1 MKLISHNGKL
11 WAMIVALLWL
21 CACGP
26 PTGTLKWPGH
36 PGGRCLAS
44 SPYELKDIEANRRA
58 TFRIDIQPGG
68 HGSGVVISR
77 QGHLATAYH
86 VVDDAKGLSITMV
99 EPGGR
104 LKTYPAQVVAVDKR
118 HDLAIIKIER
128 LFPRAPRLA
137 SMDRVRPGD
146 AVYNIGYPHDF
157 GELISRGYVMRL
169 RWSHNFESGSRVDRC
184 LLVDIKNGPG
194 TSGSGVFSSN
204 SGEIVGLLVMKV
216 WVKSTRAPAT
226 VVHVVVPAN
235 YLRDLMKQVS
245 PVRPSLPSRPPLL
258 KSPPPPR

>member
-1 MKLISHNGKL
+1 MKTFSRNGKL
-11 WAMIVALLWL
+11 WAVLTALLWL
-21 CACGP
+21 SACGP
-26 PTGTLKWPGH
+26 PTASLRWPGH
-36 PGGRCLAS
+36 AKGRHPAS
-44 SPYELKDIEANRRA
+44 SPYELADIEANRLA
-58 TFRIDIQPGG
+58 TFRIDILPAG

-99 EPGGR
+99 EAGGR
-104 LKTYPAQVVAVDKR
+104 LKTYPATVVAVDKR

-128 LFPRAPRLA
+128 QFPRAPELET
-137 SMDRVRPGD
+137 MNRVSPGD

-169 RWSHNFESGSRVDRC
+169 RWSHNFDSGSRVDRC

-194 TSGSGVFSSN
+194 TSGSGVFSST
-204 SGEIVGLLVMKV
+204 SGRIVGILVMKV

-226 VVHVVVPAN
+226 VVHVVVPSN
-235 YLRDLMKQVS
+235 FLRDLMKQAES
-245 PVRPSLPSRPPLL
+245 ARPPLPSPPPP
-258 KSPPPPR
+258 KSPPP